1 MSDETLRLIALFT
14 IAPFS
19 LPEAEEAEEA
29 GKIRAEL
36 EQSGTPIGAID
47 DLIAGTAR
55 AHRHTIV
62 TGNTK
67 EFDRVKNLKT
77 ETWHR

>member
-19 LPEAEEAEEA
+19 LPEAEEA